1 MINDP
6 KRLYDGFDRIPKG
19 MDGSKD
25 PTLTPKDAV
34 YYGENVIFRGGGGAK
49 SRPGFKS
56 VPLTGFSGT
65 PGLLLGAIK
74 VQGACVLRIPSS
86 SESLIV
92 IIADGSPLL
101 LDIVKKTITVARI
114 LGGELN
120 PVNRV
125 YFCQVQEHLIVQD
138 GLNPPV
144 ILSMNGSGLDQ
155 NSAAFYSKNTP
166 IPIGKQM
173 AYGQGRLFVASTDGR
188 TITAGDIAFGGSTT
202 AVGLKSSTDDD
213 EVVLT
218 TESTHTFNVGDYVTI
233 SGHSS
238 FPTINGTFQVKTV
251 PSTSQLTIAA
261 AVGIPGTGGVVTKF
275 NAGQSKDALIFSENT
290 FINEGGTLSVPS
302 EMGSIQSLNFLP
314 LQDTA
319 TGQGD
324 LIVFCNRGAAS
335 FSVSVPRAQWKD
347 TPNFQKVLFSNIGSA
362 SEMTAIING
371 DVFFRSRE
379 GNGIRSYRSAR
390 GEFGSFGQTP
400 ISAEMD
406 SIFSKENLDSLSELS
421 MIYFDDRLLMTCNP
435 QITGARVF
443 FKGIAALDFRPV
455 STVGNKSSAV
465 YDGVWTGLRILK
477 LISAVFGG
485 VERAFA
491 VCDDSVEGVSL
502 WEITKEGLFDEGVT
516 TKTPIR
522 SLILTR
528 GFNFEK
534 PYSEKKLVHCDLWF
548 SGVGGYGT
556 AGTRFRP
563 IIHYR
568 QDNNPNWVGWGDW
581 NLCFSEGSADAV
593 FGYAQLRTPSI
604 SGSGVNEFTGK
615 SSPRGFD
622 FKLRVEWSGHGKL
635 EKLLLHSLELV
646 EPLGPSPYN
655 TECLLIKRNDVPD
668 SLGDFQSS
676 TNDTE
681 VLELHYLLLDDSP
694 ATAKLT
700 PLDGVGFGFKLN

>member
-1 MINDP
+1 
-6 KRLYDGFDRIPKG
+6 
-19 MDGSKD
+19 
-25 PTLTPKDAV
+25 
-34 YYGENVIFRGGGGAK
+34 
-49 SRPGFKS
+49 
-56 VPLTGFSGT
+56 
-65 PGLLLGAIK
+65 
-74 VQGACVLRIPSS
+74 
-86 SESLIV
+86 
-92 IIADGSPLL
+92 
-101 LDIVKKTITVARI
+101 
-114 LGGELN
+114 
-120 PVNRV
+120 
-125 YFCQVQEHLIVQD
+125 
-138 GLNPPV
+138 
-144 ILSMNGSGLDQ
+144 
-155 NSAAFYSKNTP
+155 
-166 IPIGKQM
+166 
-173 AYGQGRLFVASTDGR
+173 
-188 TITAGDIAFGGSTT
+188 
-202 AVGLKSSTDDD
+202 
-213 EVVLT
+213 
-218 TESTHTFNVGDYVTI
+218 VGDYVTI

-251 PSTSQLTIAA
+251 PTASQLTIAA

-362 SEMTAIING
+362 SEMTTIING

-406 SIFSKENLDSLSELS
+406 SIFSNENLDSLSELS
-421 MIYFDDRLLMTCNP
+421 MIYFNDRLLMTCNP
-435 QITGARVF
+435 QIGTRVF

-455 STVGNKSSAV
+455 STVGDKSSAI
-465 YDGVWTGLRILK
+465 YDGVWTGLRVLK

-502 WEITKEGLFDEGVT
+502 WEITKDGLFDEGIS
-516 TKTPIR
+516 TKTPIK

-548 SGVGGYGT
+548 SGLGGYGT
-556 AGTRFRP
+556 GAATRFQP
-563 IIHYR
+563 VIHYR
-568 QDNNPNWVGWGDW
+568 QDNNPNWIEWGAW
-581 NLCFSEGSADAV
+581 NLCFSEGSTDAI

-622 FKLRVEWSGHGKL
+622 FKLRIQWSGHGKL

-655 TECLLIKRNDVPD
+655 TDCLLIKRNNVPD
-668 SLGDFQSS
+668 YLENYESS
-676 TNDTE
+676 SNDNETASPF
-681 VLELHYLLLDDSP
+681 YLLLNDFP
-694 ATAKLT
+694 ATLKLT
-700 PLDGVGFGFKLN
+700 LEDGSGFKLKLN